1 MAGKRKI
8 QTLSNWTIGAAIALL
23 CSCGII
29 ASFGLQKYRVLQTS
43 IQEYIDCEA
52 AARKL
57 QEGSDNLTTQVR
69 LAVSTGEQQYVD
81 AYFEEEDV
89 TQNRECAVEELK
101 NLHGDPDAIIP
112 LQEALD
118 TSMGLQQTE
127 YRAMRLVEEALN
139 IPQDSWPEE
148 IRQVELTSYEQK
160 LSNQAK
166 LDRARALVID
176 LDYENAKSVISK
188 DVQNAVQILSGEI
201 LQRQEKAV
209 RSFSG
214 VCRMFVLCML
224 LFAAE
229 ILLESLVMREQIFKP
244 ILRYTECVKHGP
256 MEPVEGAYEI
266 QTLARTYNSIY
277 RENKEREMLMK
288 RQAEHDPLTELL
300 NRGSFDR
307 ILSIYLKDKIAFA
320 LVIIDVDNFKSVNDT
335 HGHAVGDQVLK
346 RVAGL
351 LRAAFRSVD
360 YVCRI
365 GGDEFAVIMLDVT
378 QDLGNV
384 LIEKIT
390 QSNRALAEPIGK
402 IPAVSLSAGAAFTD
416 GSDEALFEHADQA
429 LYQTK
434 ENGRKGCTVY
444 NANT

>member
-1 MAGKRKI
+1 MAKKHKI
-8 QTLSNWTIGAAIALL
+8 QALSNWTIGAAIALL

-29 ASFGLQKYRVLQTS
+29 ASFGLQKYKVLRTA

-57 QEGSDNLTTQVR
+57 QQGSDNLTTQVR
-69 LAVSTGEQQYVD
+69 LAVSTGEQQYID

-89 TQNRECAVEELK
+89 AKNRECAVEELK
-101 NLHGDPDAIIP
+101 SLHGDPDAITP

-118 TSMGLQQTE
+118 TSLNLQQTE

-139 IPQDSWPEE
+139 ISRDSWPEE
-148 IRQVELTSYEQK
+148 IRQVELSSYEQK

-176 LDYENAKSVISK
+176 LDYENAKSVISQ
-188 DVQNAVQILSGEI
+188 DVQEAVQILTGEI
-201 LQRQEKAV
+201 LQRQNRAV

-214 VCRMFVLCML
+214 VCRMFVVCML
-224 LFAAE
+224 LFAGV
-229 ILLESLVMREQIFKP
+229 ILLESLVIRDQIFKP

-256 MEPVEGAYEI
+256 MEPIEGAYEI
-266 QTLARTYNSIY
+266 QTLARTYNDIY

-300 NRGSFDR
+300 NRRSFDR
-307 ILSIYLKDKIAFA
+307 ILGLYLKDRAVFA
-320 LVIIDVDNFKSVNDT
+320 LMIIDVDNFKTVNDT
-335 HGHAVGDQVLK
+335 YGHAVGDRVLK

-351 LRAAFRSVD
+351 LKAAFRAVD

-365 GGDEFAVIMLDVT
+365 GGDEFAVIMMNVT
-378 QDLGNV
+378 GDLGGLLV
-384 LIEKIT
+384 EKIT

-416 GSDEALFEHADQA
+416 GTDEALFEHADQA

-434 ENGRKGCTVY
+434 EQGRHGCSIY
-444 NANT
+444 SPAK

>member
-29 ASFGLQKYRVLQTS
+29 ASFGLQKYRVLQTA
-43 IQEYIDCEA
+43 IQEYIDCET

-69 LAVSTGEQQYVD
+69 LAVSTGEQQYVL
-81 AYFEEEDV
+81 AYFEEENV
-89 TQNRECAVEELK
+89 VQNRESAVEELK
-101 NLHGDPDAIIP
+101 NLHGDPDAITP

-118 TSMGLQQTE
+118 TSMELQQTE

-139 IPQDSWPEE
+139 ISQDSWPEE
-148 IRQVELTSYEQK
+148 IRQVELSAYEQK

-176 LDYENAKSVISK
+176 LDYENAKSVISR
-188 DVQNAVQILSGEI
+188 DVQEAVRILTGEI
-201 LQRQEKAV
+201 LQRQNKAV

-229 ILLESLVMREQIFKP
+229 ILLESLVMRDQIFKP

-256 MEPVEGAYEI
+256 MEPIEGAYEI
-266 QTLARTYNSIY
+266 QTLARTYNDIY

-307 ILSIYLKDKIAFA
+307 ILALYLKDEAAFA
-320 LVIIDVDNFKSVNDT
+320 LMIIDVDNFKTVNDT
-335 HGHAVGDQVLK
+335 YGHAVGDQVLK

-351 LRAAFRSVD
+351 LKAAFRAVD

-365 GGDEFAVIMLDVT
+365 GGDEFAVIMMNVT
-378 QDLGNV
+378 EDLGDI
-384 LIEKIT
+384 LIEKIN

-416 GSDEALFEHADQA
+416 GADESLFEHADQA

-434 ENGRKGCTVY
+434 QRGRRGCTVY
-444 NANT
+444 KQGK

>member
-1 MAGKRKI
+1 MARKHKI

-29 ASFGLQKYRVLQTS
+29 ASFGLQKYRVLQTA

-57 QEGSDNLTTQVR
+57 QQGSDNLTTQVR

-89 TQNRECAVEELK
+89 AQNRECAVEELE
-101 NLHGDPDAIIP
+101 NLHGDPDAIAP

-118 TSMGLQQTE
+118 TSMDLQQTE

-139 IPQDSWPEE
+139 IPRDRWPEE
-148 IRQVELTSYEQK
+148 IKQVELSAYEQK

-176 LDYENAKSVISK
+176 LDYENAKSVIAQ
-188 DVQNAVQILSGEI
+188 DVQEAVQILTGEI
-201 LQRQEKAV
+201 LQRQNKAV

-214 VCRMFVLCML
+214 VCRMFVVCML
-224 LFAAE
+224 LFAGV
-229 ILLESLVMREQIFKP
+229 ILLESLVIREQIFKP

-266 QTLARTYNSIY
+266 QTLARTYNDIY
-277 RENKEREMLMK
+277 RENQEREMLMK
-288 RQAEHDPLTELL
+288 RQAEHDPMTELL
-300 NRGSFDR
+300 NRRSFDR
-307 ILSIYLKDKIAFA
+307 ILSLHLKDKVVFA
-320 LVIIDVDNFKSVNDT
+320 LIIIDVDNFKFVNDT
-335 HGHAVGDQVLK
+335 YGHAVGDQVLK

-351 LRAAFRSVD
+351 LKAAFRAVD

-365 GGDEFAVIMLDVT
+365 GGDEFAVIMLNVT
-378 QDLGNV
+378 EDLGEV
-384 LIEKIT
+384 LVEKVT

-416 GSDEALFEHADQA
+416 GTDEALFEHADQA

-434 ENGRKGCTVY
+434 ERGRHGCTIY
-444 NANT
+444 APAK

>member
-1 MAGKRKI
+1 MAGKHKI

-29 ASFGLQKYRVLQTS
+29 AAFGLKKYNVLRTS

-89 TQNRECAVEELK
+89 IQNRECAVEELK
-101 NLHGDPDAIIP
+101 NLHGEPDAVIP

-118 TSMGLQQTE
+118 TSVALQQTE

-139 IPQDSWPEE
+139 IPQDRWPEE
-148 IRQVELTSYEQK
+148 IRQVELSAYEQK

-188 DVQNAVQILSGEI
+188 DVQDAVQILSGEI

-384 LIEKIT
+384 LIEKIN

-416 GSDEALFEHADQA
+416 GSDEHLFEHADQA

-434 ENGRKGCTVY
+434 EHGRKGCTVY

>member
-81 AYFEEEDV
+81 AYFQEEDV
-89 TQNRECAVEELK
+89 AKNRECAVEELK
-101 NLHGDPDAIIP
+101 SLHGDPDAITP

-118 TSMGLQQTE
+118 TSMALQQTE

-139 IPQDSWPEE
+139 IPQGSWPEE

-188 DVQNAVQILSGEI
+188 DVQDAVQILSGEI

-266 QTLARTYNSIY
+266 QTLARAYNDIY